1 VSPVNGRFRV
11 NSAKEPTPEASISTT
26 TGSQPGGDRANTRVH
41 SETQETPIARFL
53 SQGPPA
59 ADPALMVEALRWS
72 ALRVVSKTASI
83 SLAGNRYAVDPT
95 LVGLS

>member
-1 VSPVNGRFRV
+1 
-11 NSAKEPTPEASISTT
+11 
-26 TGSQPGGDRANTRVH
+26 VH

-53 SQGPPA
+53 SQGPPAAA

-83 SLAGNRYAVDPT
+83 SLAGNRYAADPA